1 MKVKYEIVQKRR
13 DDIMLLIQKLGTVSV
28 EQLSKE
34 FSTSDVTIRRDLQY
48 WESKGAIQ
56 RTRGGA
62 RLIQRM
68 VNVPDVNYNNDR
80 YLHAIAKYAALFVED
95 GDTIFINTS
104 YTALLMIHY
113 IRYKSCTVIT
123 NNAAATQIQHD
134 DHVKIV
140 LTGGEL
146 NTPQKSRVGDI
157 ALSNIRKVLAN
168 KCFLGCSG
176 ITAEDGI
183 TTAIMAETTINEM
196 MLQQTTGKRCVVCDH
211 TKVGLKHSFITGSLA
226 NVDTVI
232 TDIAADKTEIS
243 KIESK
248 NVEVVCL
255 EPLLVVPQ
263 EDTNIFC

>member
-34 FSTSDVTIRRDLQY
+34 FSTSDVTIRRDLEY

-146 NTPQKSRVGDI
+146 NTSKKSMVGDF

-183 TTAIMAETTINEM
+183 TTAIMAETTMSAVSCTKADVVHKEDCFVTCVLKTPCTLIRIPDNTAIKKP
-196 MLQQTTGKRCVVCDH
+196 TTV
-211 TKVGLKHSFITGSLA
+211 
-226 NVDTVI
+226 
-232 TDIAADKTEIS
+232 
-243 KIESK
+243 
-248 NVEVVCL
+248 
-255 EPLLVVPQ
+255 
-263 EDTNIFC
+263 

>member
-146 NTPQKSRVGDI
+146 NTSKKSMVGDF
-157 ALSNIRKVLAN
+157 ALSNIRKVL
-168 KCFLGCSG
+168 
-176 ITAEDGI
+176 
-183 TTAIMAETTINEM
+183 AETTINEM
-196 MLQQTTGKRCVVCDH
+196 MLQQTTGKRCIVCDH

>member
-34 FSTSDVTIRRDLQY
+34 FSTSDVTIRRDLEY

-95 GDTIFINTS
+95 GE
-104 YTALLMIHY
+104 
-113 IRYKSCTVIT
+113 
-123 NNAAATQIQHD
+123 QIQHD

-146 NTPQKSRVGDI
+146 NTSKKSMVGDF

>member
-1 MKVKYEIVQKRR
+1 
-13 DDIMLLIQKLGTVSV
+13 MLLIQKLGTVSV

-34 FSTSDVTIRRDLQY
+34 FSTSDVTIRRDLEY

-146 NTPQKSRVGDI
+146 NTSKKSMVVDF

-196 MLQQTTGKRCVVCDH
+196 MLQQTTGKRCIVCDH